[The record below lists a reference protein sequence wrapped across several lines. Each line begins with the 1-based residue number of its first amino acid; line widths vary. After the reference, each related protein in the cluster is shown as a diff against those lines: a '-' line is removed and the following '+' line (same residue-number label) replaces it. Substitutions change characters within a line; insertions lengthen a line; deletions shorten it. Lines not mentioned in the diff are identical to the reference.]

1 MLPRVDFPYLCRME
15 SMRQQKVGRL
25 LQKELSE
32 IFRANAKT
40 LFEGRFISVTIVRVS
55 PDLGSAKIYLSIM
68 VTGDKAAALSQVKE
82 QAPAIRRLL
91 GNNIRRQVRVIPELS
106 FFIDDSLDYAEN
118 IDNLLKK

>member
-1 MLPRVDFPYLCRME
+1 
-15 SMRQQKVGRL
+15 MRQQKVGRL

>member
-1 MLPRVDFPYLCRME
+1 ME
-15 SMRQQKVGRL
+15 SVRQQKVGRL

-40 LFEGRFISVTIVRVS
+40 LFEGNFITVTIVRVS
-55 PDLGSAKIYLSIM
+55 PDLGAAKIYLSIM
-68 VTGDKAAALSQVKE
+68 LSADKSAALTQVKE

-106 FFIDDSLDYAEN
+106 FFIDDSLDYAEK